1 MRRFLIAVTVM
12 ALPAIA
18 PVHARAW
25 QQDGPIKPSDKS
37 SGQSSD
43 GGSGQSSGQ
52 SSGRSSNQASDKK
65 DQKSSDSKPDSDKPS
80 DDSSSSSSSASG
92 AADELQQADQQPK
105 YDPLPAEKD
114 VEVGMFYLHKGDTD
128 AAIARFQ
135 DAIEQKFDYARPRLL
150 LAQIY
155 EKKHDNVN
163 AAKYYKEYLR
173 AYPHAPDAK
182 KIQDKIDK
190 LMAH

>member
-1 MRRFLIAVTVM
+1 MRRFLTLVTVM
-12 ALPAIA
+12 ALLAIA
-18 PVHARAW
+18 PGYAGGR

-37 SGQSSD
+37 SGQSPD
-43 GGSGQSSGQ
+43 
-52 SSGRSSNQASDKK
+52 QASDKK
-65 DQKSSDSKPDSDKPS
+65 DQKSDDSKPDADKQS
-80 DDSSSSSSSASG
+80 DDSSSSSSSAPG

-114 VEVGMFYLHKGDTD
+114 VEVGMFYLHKGNMD

-155 EKKHDNVN
+155 EKKHDNIN

-173 AYPHAPDAK
+173 VYPHAPDAK
-182 KIQDKIDK
+182 KIQEKIDK
-190 LMAH
+190 LSAR